1 MAETNLHFV
10 KLESKIDPTGFT
22 SDTHLVAVTGIVV
35 GKDVPTADGPLG
47 DNPMHV
53 DGEKWCHD
61 LFKGGMWKQTFKDNS
76 FRKQYASPPFT
87 YDSAKDI
94 FKQPQ
99 PYASWALDANDDW
112 KAPVIYPTDTTD
124 KTISWDEDGQKW
136 TAKDHEDPR
145 NDFDWDPSGLTW
157 VSA

>member
-1 MAETNLHFV
+1 MSESDLHFTQ
-10 KLESKIDPTGFT
+10 LESKIDPTGFT
-22 SDTHLVAVTGIVV
+22 SDTHLVVTRVIVV
-35 GKDVPTADGPLG
+35 GKDVPTANGPLG

-53 DGEKWCHD
+53 DGETWCHN
-61 LFKGGMWKQTFKDNS
+61 LFKGGTWKQTSRNNA
-76 FRKQYASPPFT
+76 FRKQFAGKTFI

-94 FKQPQ
+94 FIGPQ
-99 PYASWALDANDDW
+99 PYASWTLDVNDDW
-112 KAPVIYPTDTTD
+112 QSPVTFPTDTTD
-124 KTISWDEDGQKW
+124 KTIGWDEGGQKW